1 METKEYLKLQAERTI
16 ERLAKKADTIL
27 DDAEEDGYLG
37 AEDVHTLKDAWE
49 AICHANHCLEAL
61 SK

>member
-1 METKEYLKLQAERTI
+1 MEIKDYLKLQAERTI
-16 ERLAKKADTIL
+16 ERLAKKADAIL
-27 DDAEEDGYLG
+27 DDAEDDGYLS

-49 AICHANHCLEAL
+49 AICHAHHCLEAI